1 MNKLAATL
9 GILVVGGRLSLG
21 DLCDTGNISQ
31 VGASLALIAVADAK
45 TPDSGDIFGRAAGPA
60 LPPLPATKSV
70 TLRIQGMT
78 CGGCVF
84 GVRKV
89 LSRLSGVSK
98 AEVSY
103 EKGRA
108 IVTYDPA
115 LVTIA
120 QMIAA
125 IKTLGYSATVTAS

>member
-9 GILVVGGRLSLG
+9 GILVAGGGLSIWELS
-21 DLCDTGNISQ
+21 DTRSLFQ
-31 VGASLALIAVADAK
+31 RSASDALITAADLK
-45 TPDSGDIFGRAAGPA
+45 TPASGDAAGGTAGPV
-60 LPPLPATKSV
+60 LPPRPAKKSV
-70 TLRIQGMT
+70 TLTIDGMT
-78 CGGCVF
+78 CGGCVI

-103 EKGRA
+103 EKGQA

-125 IKTLGYSATVTAS
+125 IKTLGYLASVAAS